1 MTRPTRSFD
10 CVECGVDTFALG
22 EYYMVERPS
31 GGEPERETDSFAS
44 VVSSVGS
51 AGH

>member
-1 MTRPTRSFD
+1 LIAID
-10 CVECGVDTFALG
+10 CGVDTFALG
-22 EYYMVERPS
+22 EYYMVERAPS
-31 GGEPERETDSFAS
+31 GGNPERETDSFAS